1 MKRRPPAAE
10 SSLVRLARQIAQAAE
25 DSTTADAGGRI
36 FDREKF
42 VELCRNFG
50 HEPPGEDEIAA
61 VAAEAQ
67 PETQARLVDRTKAP
81 WASVHH
87 FVRHTDVVAL
97 LREAAPNAAA
107 ASLEEAAAGVWNAA
121 VVLESLR
128 EERSAPLWQVQQG
141 EDGLWSIR
149 LAPRRK
155 APTLPKEITSLR
167 HKTGKSAKVWHKAWW
182 QMTPTLRALVTY
194 QLGGIDA
201 LARSVRQRPITAC
214 AGLPP
219 APPPDAV
226 RTALDAIADALAL
239 DGQKGGAPRDH
250 QRDEAAIAIICAWA
264 RLTDQKPTEK
274 NHDLREFLAELS
286 SLFGAPDDKD
296 FLGLL
301 NSGSTSSRILA
312 LARKK
317 LADTQK

>member
-42 VELCRNFG
+42 VELCRDFG
-50 HEPPGEDEIAA
+50 HEPPSEDEIAA
-61 VAAEAQ
+61 VAAEPQ
-67 PETQARLVDRTKAP
+67 PETQVRLIDRTKAL
-81 WASVHH
+81 WASAHH

-97 LREAAPNAAA
+97 VREAAPGAPAAA
-107 ASLEEAAAGVWNAA
+107 VEAAGAEIWNAA
-121 VVLESLR
+121 VAFEGLR
-128 EERSAPLWQVQQG
+128 EEHAAPVWQVHQG
-141 EDGLWSIR
+141 DDGRWSIR
-149 LAPRRK
+149 LAPGSK
-155 APTLPKEITSLR
+155 APSFPKELKSLR
-167 HKTGKSAKVWHKAWW
+167 LKTEKSAKVWHKAWW
-182 QMTPTLRALVTY
+182 EQSPTLRALVTS

-201 LARSVRQRPITAC
+201 LARLVRHRPITAC

-219 APPPDAV
+219 APPPDEIRA
-226 RTALDAIADALAL
+226 ALDAIAVSLPMT
-239 DGQKGGAPRDH
+239 GQGGRPRDH
-250 QRDEAAIAIICAWA
+250 QRDEAAMVIICAWA
-264 RLTDQKPTEK
+264 RVTGQKATEK

-286 SLFGAPDDKD
+286 SLFNAPGDKD